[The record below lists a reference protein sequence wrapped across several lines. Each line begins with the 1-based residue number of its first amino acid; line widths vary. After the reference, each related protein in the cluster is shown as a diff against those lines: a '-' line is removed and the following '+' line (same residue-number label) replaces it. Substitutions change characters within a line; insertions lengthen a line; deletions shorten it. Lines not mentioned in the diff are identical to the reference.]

1 MLKKMIGRVLFG
13 RRRKKNYY
21 EKYVTWHA
29 HNKLQAKMDNL
40 LRHLKLQSIGNHSLI
55 GDAKDAKKFRDQFD
69 Y

>member
-21 EKYVTWHA
+21 NKYVTWHA
-29 HNKLQAKMDNL
+29 HNKLQTKKDNL
-40 LRHLKLQSIGNHSLI
+40 LRHLKLQSIGNGSLI
-55 GDAKDAKKFRDQFD
+55 GNAKDAKKFRDQFD

>member
-21 EKYVTWHA
+21 NKYVTWHA
-29 HNKLQAKMDNL
+29 HNKLQ
-40 LRHLKLQSIGNHSLI
+40 SIGNGSLI

>member
-21 EKYVTWHA
+21 NKYVTWHA
-29 HNKLQAKMDNL
+29 HNKLQTKMDNL
-40 LRHLKLQSIGNHSLI
+40 LRHLKLQSIGNGRLI
-55 GDAKDAKKFRDQFD
+55 GNAKDAKKFRDQFD